1 MIDGEIVE
9 DSPSRKR
16 VMTVKGGINIGN
28 PSIVI
33 KAKKTISLEEMENEA
48 SRTSGSTLRD

>member
-1 MIDGEIVE
+1 MLE

-16 VMTVKGGINIGN
+16 VMTVKGGINIDN
-28 PSIVI
+28 PGIVI
-33 KAKKTISLEEMENEA
+33 TAKKTISLEEMENEA